1 MRRLCLGIMAFIV
14 LVPLQLCAQNYTLVA
29 YNVENLFDAD
39 GVAVFRDYNTYDGQG
54 NPLYTREDVLTKIE
68 HITQVLKRYDNG
80 KGPDVIL
87 FAELESDFTPEDS
100 TRSLTADA
108 FLKEWSN
115 TTLKHMLGSGF
126 DDRIKD
132 LPSELLLLKGMYDAG
147 LRGYDFQI
155 GYNRT
160 DEKGKPEQAQKCAV
174 FSRLPIEKSRTRIYP
189 IPNGRPVIEVWLN
202 VEGHDLIVFGNH
214 WKAGASSLDL
224 EEVRVR
230 EARILRNRLDQI
242 LSQNPSADIILG
254 GDFNSQ
260 YNQKWVLNVDSTG
273 INTVLKSTGDEV
285 SVAGKPSKSF
295 YNLWYELPADKRGSD
310 VYRGHWGTLM
320 QILIS
325 HGMYDE
331 SGVQY
336 VDNSFAVGKF
346 IGLNAYRY
354 SGAPRSWTSYGRGKG
369 YSDHLPVSM
378 EFRVTSKNNPG
389 ASITLKEPSRSDDHS
404 GKMVPIT
411 FTPPDTSQVYRLDAV
426 NPDSLTEYR
435 YYDELFYVNRKIST
449 DGTIQAGNKNIE
461 VYSGDPK
468 VRAMLKEAAAKGG
481 ELRFFARLREYRN
494 KLEWVIDSPEYLLN
508 KSNRL

>member
-1 MRRLCLGIMAFIV
+1 
-14 LVPLQLCAQNYTLVA
+14 
-29 YNVENLFDAD
+29 
-39 GVAVFRDYNTYDGQG
+39 
-54 NPLYTREDVLTKIE
+54 
-68 HITQVLKRYDNG
+68 
-80 KGPDVIL
+80 
-87 FAELESDFTPEDS
+87 
-100 TRSLTADA
+100 
-108 FLKEWSN
+108 
-115 TTLKHMLGSGF
+115 
-126 DDRIKD
+126 
-132 LPSELLLLKGMYDAG
+132 
-147 LRGYDFQI
+147 
-155 GYNRT
+155 
-160 DEKGKPEQAQKCAV
+160 
-174 FSRLPIEKSRTRIYP
+174 
-189 IPNGRPVIEVWLN
+189 
-202 VEGHDLIVFGNH
+202 
-214 WKAGASSLDL
+214 
-224 EEVRVR
+224 
-230 EARILRNRLDQI
+230 
-242 LSQNPSADIILG
+242 
-254 GDFNSQ
+254 
-260 YNQKWVLNVDSTG
+260 
-273 INTVLKSTGDEV
+273 
-285 SVAGKPSKSF
+285 
-295 YNLWYELPADKRGSD
+295 
-310 VYRGHWGTLM
+310 M

-449 DGTIQAGNKNIE
+449 DGTIRAGNKNIE